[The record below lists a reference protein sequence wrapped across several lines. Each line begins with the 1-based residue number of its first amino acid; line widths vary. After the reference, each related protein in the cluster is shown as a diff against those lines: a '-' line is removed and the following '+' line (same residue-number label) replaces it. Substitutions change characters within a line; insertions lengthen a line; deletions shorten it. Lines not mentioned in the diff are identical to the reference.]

1 MKNKTETLDEWL
13 ISQIKRGCTLESM
26 TATMQEGGYALT
38 IAQNY
43 VVNAFVAAGKLM
55 PSDLNQP
62 IQNLSA
68 YNHLMISPAKQI
80 KPDPSLTLN
89 KQEQQAQLA
98 WLAMRK
104 KCNATTN

>member
-13 ISQIKRGCTLESM
+13 ISQIKRGCTLESII
-26 TATMQEGGYALT
+26 ATKQEGGYALT

-62 IQNLSA
+62 IQSLDDITRKTNKTRSLFNFKQARTASA
-68 YNHLMISPAKQI
+68 ICLASN
-80 KPDPSLTLN
+80 
-89 KQEQQAQLA
+89 AQK
-98 WLAMRK
+98 M
-104 KCNATTN
+104 